1 VKITVILC
9 ALLALASGGLLWQT
23 HQRGQDSV
31 RNEALSREVK
41 SNGEVLGELRAL
53 SADAREVLAQ
63 LRANEQQRNS
73 QGEMRRE
80 NMRDAIKDDTCA
92 NTVVPASVSNSLQHR
107 TATATSENR
116 ARTSAGKPDG
126 SNARAGTDRPGNV
139 GRDSNLE

>member
-1 VKITVILC
+1 MKITVILC

-23 HQRGQDSV
+23 HQRGKDSV

-53 SADAREVLAQ
+53 TADAREVLAQ
-63 LRANEQQRNS
+63 LRATEQQRNT

-92 NTVVPASVSNSLQHR
+92 NTVVPASVINSLQHR
-107 TATATSENR
+107 TATATGENR
-116 ARTSAGKPDG
+116 ARTGAGKPDD

-139 GRDSNLE
+139 GRDSYLE